1 MTSNDP
7 STLIYSIKKE
17 YEEKIE
23 SSGIFKEFESRVP
36 KFDEGQKS
44 FCDLENQKDSRI
56 FYIELM
62 KLINKMY
69 EKDLS
74 RKQTDQAKQDFIK
87 KLSGTLSKNSKH
99 FSFSVVSI
107 GKNEKKRKTVAPSSQ
122 QLYEKLTRLAK
133 GLIEGA
139 SAGSRESASPG
150 KSRDGSISH
159 ICSLLKELNKSLSSS
174 EKKAAPLSRPKLISL
189 INELSTEELR
199 DITVLISKVAIHNK
213 IRDYF
218 YNATK
223 VGNENDPK
231 AVRNKTIS
239 TLDSLAREVALPVSK
254 VAKLADDEVIEGS
267 MEKLL
272 KAGNDTVSTYI
283 PVTADC
289 FGNVIIIAGRINL
302 MPKHK
307 IASKKACR
315 YIIMRQAFESS
326 NPASGNITLTLP
338 DEGECVFDD
347 YKQALNA
354 LQFITTD
361 HHEMIR
367 KTYGKY
373 FDFSLPDIS
382 PDLPDLEWLMSK
394 KEIRSEMRSLKNE
407 WLKEM

>member
-17 YEEKIE
+17 YEENIE
-23 SSGIFKEFESRVP
+23 NSGIFKEFESRVP

-69 EKDLS
+69 KKDLS
-74 RKQTDQAKQDFIK
+74 RKQTDQAKQDFIE

-133 GLIEGA
+133 DLIKGA

-159 ICSLLKELNKSLSSS
+159 ICSLLKEINKSLSSS

-189 INELSTEELR
+189 INELSTDELR

-231 AVRNKTIS
+231 AARNKTIS
-239 TLDSLAREVALPVSK
+239 TLDSLAREIALPVSK
-254 VAKLADDEVIEGS
+254 IAKLADDKVIEGS

-272 KAGNDTVSTYI
+272 EAGNAATSTYI

-289 FGNVIIIAGRINL
+289 FGNVIIIAGRDKL
-302 MPKHK
+302 TARHK
-307 IASKKACR
+307 IGSNKACR
-315 YIIMRQAFESS
+315 YIIMKQAFQS
-326 NPASGNITLTLP
+326 NLNLNLTHDEITLTLT
-338 DEGECVFDD
+338 GEDDVFDEYED
-347 YKQALNA
+347 ALIA
-354 LQFITTD
+354 LQFVTTD
-361 HHEMIR
+361 HIDKIREKYYEYLPKDVFDAHDLEELMQQEDIR
-367 KTYGKY
+367 KQK
-373 FDFSLPDIS
+373 DRL
-382 PDLPDLEWLMSK
+382 K
-394 KEIRSEMRSLKNE
+394 KE